1 MDETTSVLFGLDD
14 HRVLGVTRVDER
26 VVRVVIEPIEREGA
40 CPACGVLSARVKDR
54 PLVRLRDL
62 PASGQLVQLW
72 CRRRR
77 LACRE
82 PDCPRMSFTP
92 ASAQVPTRARLT
104 ARLREELAAAIA
116 GSNRAVADVAA
127 EHEVSWHTAHKALV
141 AAAAHWLPEPTPTRV
156 LGIDETRTRTVRWIL
171 EEAAGRRMW
180 RRSDPWMTSF
190 VDVDADPTR
199 AGLLLGLAP
208 GRSGSCVRAWLG
220 EQTQAFRDLVEFVV
234 IDPSAPYASGIR
246 AALPAARI
254 AVDKWHLVRLANE
267 AVTEVRQRVTRE
279 QHGHRGTTEQPAWV
293 HRRML
298 LTAGDRLS
306 ARQLA
311 RLRAV
316 LASDDPTGEIGAAW
330 AVKERLRML
339 LGEAEPARIRQAL
352 WDFYD
357 AAAAADM
364 PETTR
369 LATTIE
375 TWWPAVL
382 VALTEDVTNARTEG
396 FNRIIKQTKR
406 VACGFR
412 NMDNYQRRIMS
423 HIALTRTRPA
433 AAA

>member
-14 HRVLGVTRVDER
+14 HRVLDVVRVAGR
-26 VVRVVIEPIEREGA
+26 VVRVVIETLEREGA
-40 CPACGVLSARVKDR
+40 CPACGVLSSRVKDR

-62 PASGQLVQLW
+62 PASGQRVELW

-82 PDCPRMSFTP
+82 PACPRLSFTQV
-92 ASAQVPTRARLT
+92 SVQVPARARLT
-104 ARLREELAAAIA
+104 ARLREQLAQAIA
-116 GSNRAVADVAA
+116 GSNRAVAEVAA
-127 EHEVSWHTAHKALV
+127 EHGVSWHTAHRALI
-141 AAAAHWLPEPTPTRV
+141 AAAARWLPEPTPTRV

-171 EEAAGRRMW
+171 EDVGAHRVW

-190 VDVDADPTR
+190 VDADPTR

-220 EQTQAFRDLVEFVV
+220 EQTPAFRDAVELVV

-246 AALPAARI
+246 AALPRARI

-279 QHGHRGTTEQPAWV
+279 QHGHRGTNEQPAWV

-306 ARQLA
+306 ARQRA

-316 LASDDPTGEIGAAW
+316 LASDDPTNEIGAAW

-339 LGEAEPARIRQAL
+339 LAQTDRDRIRDAL
-352 WDFYD
+352 WRFYD

-369 LATTIE
+369 LASTIE
-375 TWWPAVL
+375 AWWPAIL
-382 VALTEDVTNARTEG
+382 VARTEDVTNARTEG

-406 VACGFR
+406 VGCGFR

-423 HIALTRTRPA
+423 HIALTRARPEA
-433 AAA
+433 AA

>member
-14 HRVLGVTRVDER
+14 HRVLDVARVGDR
-26 VVRVVIEPIEREGA
+26 VVRVVIETVEREGA
-40 CPACGVLSARVKDR
+40 CPACGVLSSRVKDR

-62 PASGQLVQLW
+62 PASGQRVQLW

-82 PDCPRMSFTP
+82 PDCPRLSFTQ
-92 ASAQVPTRARLT
+92 ASEQVPARARLT
-104 ARLREELAAAIA
+104 ARLRERLAAAIA

-127 EHEVSWHTAHKALV
+127 EHAVSWHTAHKALV
-141 AAAAHWLPEPTPTRV
+141 AAAARWLPEPSPTRV

-171 EEAAGRRMW
+171 DDVGARRVW

-190 VDVDADPTR
+190 VDADPTR
-199 AGLLLGLAP
+199 AGVLLGLAP
-208 GRSGSCVRAWLG
+208 GRSGSCVRAWLA
-220 EQTQAFRDLVEFVV
+220 EQTAAFRDGVELVV

-246 AALPAARI
+246 AALPRARI

-279 QHGHRGTTEQPAWV
+279 QHGHRGTLEQPAWV

-306 ARQLA
+306 ARQLP

-339 LGEAEPARIRQAL
+339 LAQADPQAIRDAL
-352 WDFYD
+352 WRFYD

-364 PETTR
+364 PETNR
-369 LATTIE
+369 LATTVE
-375 TWWPAVL
+375 TWWPAIL

-423 HIALTRTRPA
+423 HIALTRTRPEA
-433 AAA
+433 AA